1 MTRSTHG
8 YQFAHSMQVELTLQG
23 KMCNGMIESISKA
36 CWAHTSATKRFFFLL
51 LVLTVLSTGQGSGCL
66 RPFMV
71 QHGSANL
78 SETNMSYFPVG
89 TVLEYHCDPGYLT
102 DGPSILTCTALG
114 HWSSEPPRCIRSDV
128 CQPPYQPDNGG
139 YTCHPSPCRRLSHGT
154 VIEYFCD
161 EGYILKGDYK
171 YLTCQ
176 YGEWD
181 SLMQISCLMEQG
193 CVRPYMVQN
202 SWVNLTETNRG
213 LFPVGTVL
221 QYSCDPGYLPDGPSI
236 LTCTTLGR
244 WSSEP
249 PRCIRSGACL
259 PLSEPENGGYTC
271 HPSPCRMFSHGT
283 VIEFFC
289 DKGFVLKGDYNY
301 LTCQD
306 GQWDGPMQISCVIQ
320 GCTRPFMEQHVSSNL
335 TGTKNNS
342 FPVGTVLEYRCDPG
356 YLPDGPRI
364 LTCTTLGHWSSEPPR
379 CIRSDVCQPPYQP
392 ENGGYTCHPS
402 PCRRLSHGTVIEYF
416 CDEGYI
422 LKGDYKY
429 LTCQYGEWDSL
440 MQISCLMEQ
449 DSVPTLPLGMPAL
462 SIVSSTA
469 SSVALILLLVVLFVL
484 LQPKLKSFHRRD
496 QGVSGQPVSI
506 MVEGVQVTL
515 PSYEEAVS
523 GSGVQAS
530 SLGSESRVQIVLS
543 EGQHATAPEAG
554 PSRPS
559 SLKQQHSEMAVVHP
573 VSQSSSSSSPTPSS
587 STWALEHAGA
597 AALPSSQRRPSAGSD
612 QHSLT
617 LMDSEMD
624 YSDDM
629 PLLKEA

>member
-1 MTRSTHG
+1 
-8 YQFAHSMQVELTLQG
+8 
-23 KMCNGMIESISKA
+23 MCNGMIESISKA
-36 CWAHTSATKRFFFLL
+36 FWVHTSDTKQPLLLL
-51 LVLTVLSTGQGSGCL
+51 LVLSVVSTGQGS
-66 RPFMV
+66 
-71 QHGSANL
+71 
-78 SETNMSYFPVG
+78 
-89 TVLEYHCDPGYLT
+89 
-102 DGPSILTCTALG
+102 
-114 HWSSEPPRCIRSDV
+114 
-128 CQPPYQPDNGG
+128 
-139 YTCHPSPCRRLSHGT
+139 
-154 VIEYFCD
+154 
-161 EGYILKGDYK
+161 
-171 YLTCQ
+171 
-176 YGEWD
+176 
-181 SLMQISCLMEQG
+181 G

-213 LFPVGTVL
+213 SFPVGTVL

-249 PRCIRSGACL
+249 PHCIRSGACL
-259 PLSEPENGGYTC
+259 PLSKPENGGYTC
-271 HPSPCRMFSHGT
+271 HPSPCRMFAHGT

-289 DKGFVLKGDYNY
+289 DDGFTLSGDYNY

-306 GQWDGPMQISCVIQ
+306 GQWDGPMQISCVSQ
-320 GCTRPFMEQHVSSNL
+320 GCIRPSTVQHGSTNL
-335 TGTKNNS
+335 TDTNKSLFPVGTVLQYNCDPGYLPVGRSILTCTSLGYWSSEPPRCIHSDGCVRPSTVQHGSTNLTETNRSS

-356 YLPDGPRI
+356 YLPDGPNI
-364 LTCTTLGHWSSEPPR
+364 LTCSALGHWSSQPPR
-379 CIRSDVCQPPYQP
+379 CLRSDVCQSPYQP

-402 PCRRLSHGTVIEYF
+402 TCGRLTHGTVIEYF

-429 LTCQYGEWDSL
+429 LTCQYGEWDSQVKL
-440 MQISCLMEQ
+440 SCLMEQ
-449 DSVPTLPLGMPAL
+449 DSDPTLPLGMPAL
-462 SIVSSTA
+462 SIVASTA

-484 LQPKLKSFHRRD
+484 LQPKLKSLHRRD

-523 GSGVQAS
+523 GGGAS
-530 SLGSESRVQIVLS
+530 ASAESRVQIVLS

-559 SLKQQHSEMAVVHP
+559 SLKQQQSEMAVVHP
-573 VSQSSSSSSPTPSS
+573 VPPSSSSSSPSPSS
-587 STWALEHAGA
+587 STWVLEHAGA
-597 AALPSSQRRPSAGSD
+597 AAPSTSQRRPSAGSD
-612 QHSLT
+612 QNSISL
-617 LMDSEMD
+617 DSEMD